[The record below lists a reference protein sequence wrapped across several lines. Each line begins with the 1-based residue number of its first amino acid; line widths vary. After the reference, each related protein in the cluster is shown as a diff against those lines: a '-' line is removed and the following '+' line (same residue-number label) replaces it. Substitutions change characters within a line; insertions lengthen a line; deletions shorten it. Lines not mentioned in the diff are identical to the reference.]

1 MAYFTAKK
9 VGKGRERA
17 KIKIVFPFR
26 SYPMGNTKLQKKRKK
41 KKKKPLW
48 LHFTPKLDGKGRLKR
63 ENKNF
68 RSVP

>member
-1 MAYFTAKK
+1 MASFTAKK

-41 KKKKPLW
+41 EKKYHCGFISCQNEMEKV
-48 LHFTPKLDGKGRLKR
+48 D
-63 ENKNF
+63 
-68 RSVP
+68 